1 MSILT
6 NPRVLRRT
14 TAIAA
19 AAALAISV
27 GAATADAA
35 TARPDDGT
43 PGWYELCSYGT
54 YSSQVNEAPV
64 GDEPGWTT
72 VIVAPGH
79 CTPLYMSG
87 NQAADIYGFYPGGTA
102 FLVGVEWWPAN
113 IATTG
118 NEGDWGWYVF

>member
-27 GAATADAA
+27 GAASAGAA
-35 TARPDDGT
+35 TVRPADGT
-43 PGWYELCSYGT
+43 PGWYELCSDGT
-54 YSSQVNEAPV
+54 YSSEIIENPV
-64 GDEPGWTT
+64 GDEPGFDS
-72 VIVAPGH
+72 VIVAPGT
-79 CTPLYMSG
+79 CAPIYMSG
-87 NQAADIYGFYPGGTA
+87 SEADIYGFYPGGSTFFIGA
-102 FLVGVEWWPAN
+102 EWWPAN